1 VAPDSIVLYGSAN
14 ELNSEDK
21 SDNENRFSPLT
32 CQKVPD
38 IITVNE
44 KNSLQQCW
52 GCWSTCKEWIPF
64 SDPWK
69 RIN

>member
-32 CQKVPD
+32 WQKVPD

-44 KNSLQQCW
+44 KNSLQQC
-52 GCWSTCKEWIPF
+52 
-64 SDPWK
+64 
-69 RIN
+69 